1 MKENRIIVTT
11 MFLNLVVAI
20 IKLVTGLV
28 FSFSTLIADSV
39 QSFMDVIT
47 DVTSLIANKI
57 GKRRANKTFP
67 FGYGQVYS
75 VANLFTGALLF
86 LIGIFILYQ
95 FFFFK
100 GVFVPKKEL
109 FEILFCILTLKGVVV
124 FLLQHYG
131 KNYKSELMVEAS
143 KESFADF
150 VSTCVVLG
158 ISVLSL
164 LEKYIPESISIDKL
178 GSLCMA
184 IYVFYMAIK
193 MIVANIHGMM
203 TRAEDNE
210 EIKED
215 VIKEIEKYKGIEL
228 DKIKVIK
235 MSTYY
240 SVFLKLK
247 VNEKMTIKKYIE
259 IEKNIK
265 KHLKNKNRTIRFID
279 IEPVD

>member
-1 MKENRIIVTT
+1 M
-11 MFLNLVVAI
+11 
-20 IKLVTGLV
+20 
-28 FSFSTLIADSV
+28 
-39 QSFMDVIT
+39 
-47 DVTSLIANKI
+47 
-57 GKRRANKTFP
+57 
-67 FGYGQVYS
+67 
-75 VANLFTGALLF
+75 
-86 LIGIFILYQ
+86 
-95 FFFFK
+95 
-100 GVFVPKKEL
+100 
-109 FEILFCILTLKGVVV
+109 LKGVVV

-158 ISVLSL
+158 VSVLSL

-203 TRAEDNE
+203 AKAEDNE

-228 DKIKVIK
+228 DKIKIIK

-240 SVFLKLK
+240 SVFLKLR

-259 IEKNIK
+259 IEKSIK

>member
-11 MFLNLVVAI
+11 MFLNLIVAI

-39 QSFMDVIT
+39 QSFMDVVT
-47 DVTSLIANKI
+47 DITSLIANKI

-95 FFFFK
+95 FFFFE

-109 FEILFCILTLKGVVV
+109 LTILLSVLVLKGVVV

-158 ISVLSL
+158 VSVLSL

-203 TRAEDNE
+203 ARAEDNE
-210 EIKED
+210 EI
-215 VIKEIEKYKGIEL
+215 VKEIEKYKGIEL

-259 IEKNIK
+259 IEKTIK